1 MKSLLRTDVGLVR
14 KVNEDSAYIGEG
26 LFILCDGMGGHQ
38 AGDVASKLTID
49 QISGSLQNQEPSVG
63 ALLRAIART
72 NEYVCERSRGDYKL
86 RGMGTTLTALWA
98 SQEQMLIAQIG
109 DSRAYLL
116 RGGVL
121 RQCTHDHSMVAEL
134 VRMGKLTQDEA
145 RSHPHKNLVTRA
157 LGTDQK
163 VDADIFEIGRCA
175 GDRWL
180 LCSDGLNDQVTD
192 AEIAMLLANKSLYNA
207 ADALISLALERG
219 APDNITII
227 IIDDEGGESF

>member
-14 KVNEDSAYIGEG
+14 KVNEDAAYIGEG

-38 AGDVASKLTID
+38 AGDVASKLTVD

-63 ALLRAIART
+63 VLLRAIART
-72 NEYVCERSRGDYKL
+72 NEYVCARARADVQL
-86 RGMGTTLTALWA
+86 RGMGTTLTALWV
-98 SQEQMLIAQIG
+98 SQEQVLIAQIG

-134 VRMGKLTQDEA
+134 VRMGKLTQEEA
-145 RSHPHKNLVTRA
+145 RIHPHKNLVTRA
-157 LGTDQK
+157 LGTDLR

-192 AEIAMLLANKSLYNA
+192 AEIATLLANKTLYNA
-207 ADALISLALERG
+207 ADALISLSLTRG
-219 APDNITII
+219 APDNITVI
-227 IIDDEGGESF
+227 IIDDEGGESI